1 MKNKIFL
8 ILIFAFLVI
17 SLSAENSVGI
27 VLKVK
32 GDVTLTKEEEISK
45 AKDGTD
51 LENNDILES
60 KEKSY
65 AVVKFIDGSSIVK
78 LFPKSV
84 LTINAEKKDGVLNK
98 RSKVNLGEL
107 WAKVTKNTGD
117 FIVDTPTTV
126 VSVKGT
132 QFVLK
137 VDEQGSTELL
147 TIKGIVNLKNKEDDN
162 EADVGEGQK
171 ATSSGEGEII
181 VSMIEEDELDEYDMQ
196 MTETLQINL
205 KNEAGESR
213 SVEIELEQE

>member
-1 MKNKIFL
+1 MKNKILL
-8 ILIFAFLVI
+8 ILVFSFFVL

-27 VLKVK
+27 TLKVK
-32 GDVTLTKEEEISK
+32 GDVTHTHKEQASK
-45 AKDGTD
+45 AKDGTE
-51 LENNDILES
+51 LQNNDVLES
-60 KEKSY
+60 KENSY
-65 AVVKFIDGSSIVK
+65 AVVKFIDGSSVVK
-78 LFPKSV
+78 LFPKSI

-137 VDEQGSTELL
+137 VDEQGGTELL
-147 TIKGIVNLKNKEDDN
+147 TIKGIVNLKNKKDDK

-171 ATSSGEGEII
+171 ATTTGEGEIVI
-181 VSMIEEDELDEYDMQ
+181 SMITEGELDGYDVQ
-196 MTETLQINL
+196 GTETLQINL
-205 KNEAGESR
+205 QNDAGERR